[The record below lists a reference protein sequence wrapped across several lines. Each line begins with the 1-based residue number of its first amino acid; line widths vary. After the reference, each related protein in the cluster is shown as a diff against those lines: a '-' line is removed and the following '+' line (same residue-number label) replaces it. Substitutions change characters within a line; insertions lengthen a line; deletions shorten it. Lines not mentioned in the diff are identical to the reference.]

1 MKWFVVVVMMW
12 QPSGYTPLWIPY
24 VSFNTAE
31 ECLAHVVENQFGL
44 FAKAIQQYE
53 GKIPPEKISCVPKDD
68 MDELLKPVEQQ
79 MNEEKKGV

>member
-1 MKWFVVVVMMW
+1 MKWFVVVVMMF
-12 QPSGYTPLWIPY
+12 QPDGTTPLWIPY
-24 VSFNTAE
+24 TTFDNQE
-31 ECLAHVVENQFGL
+31 DCLNYVVANQFGL

-53 GKIPPEKISCVPKDD
+53 GRIPPQKISCVPKDD